1 MNNLSEFLSTL
12 YGTMNN
18 TMSGLASGIS
28 MYKQDKNRR
37 NYNILN
43 SDYESFQ
50 KIIDLTDNEKRSFGD
65 EYSFMKS
72 MSKNGIDE
80 NYAKAF
86 LDYVGYDFKNKDIK
100 LETYITSKG
109 LGTETWNMK
118 KLEEANYQQEMNK
131 VLSYVSEVFDKEVK
145 NSIENGRGIL
155 YANNFDFIK
164 SNFISSK
171 INSEYISTATGIN
184 KDRVE
189 KILEDE
195 EYIKKENQ
203 WFDLYHNNVLEPL
216 DKLQTEARTITNA
229 QTSTYETLYSCL
241 NNGMDLYSTLEV
253 VYSALTSTGIDYVS
267 DKTQKNT
274 IFWNAVNVAV
284 DEKYKQFGRDNWQLS
299 EEEFSSKLNKE
310 LETDY
315 EKLVIKYGEDMKSKL
330 LSSFFTNKDNAIS
343 NYKDKIKTELEI
355 NKEVEDEL
363 KNATKADLD
372 AYGDD
377 LSVAINNVSN
387 KIDSDPKKYK
397 DYTLQDFL
405 KEENIDEEKFTQYM
419 ENYASATLRNKY
431 SDIKKKFYIS
441 NKTIQENN
449 NEALSENYKRRIEEL
464 TKQKKYEFSST
475 NPAIVSEISDD
486 EIVQLY
492 GFDSYEIY
500 YNNKDKVEGFINDGI
515 RTLQEER
522 NTAISKLATTK
533 ENSKKAKDA
542 ETKAIESDVAK
553 NAQRLLSTNDASLM
567 NMSEDDEIK
576 YITSGKIQTV
586 NDYNNV
592 ATNEMLYWRSKLR
605 NKRDAQYNNLL
616 IDPYKE
622 SISIASQNARI
633 KYERIDTRT
642 DANLTFENGRY
653 VFKES
658 EDGDSVMWDDSRF
671 DVFKKESQSTDT
683 ENYTPDD
690 GSFIHVTAYEEFNE
704 LLTQALGSDSSQWNA
719 DTVKAFAKEW
729 NNSFQEALTTEEILK
744 ETYNIVES
752 KIYKLAMSGDL
763 ESAYMLVDKFTYSD
777 NPYWTP
783 QEANTI
789 KKNLEYAIRDEVKAI
804 FNEVEKEIKK
814 LNLPDS
820 NSLEGRFTVPLENI
834 IYYSDKYTNKEMTL
848 EDIRS
853 EVIKATIDKY
863 NSDQIKDAEKEINGI
878 QSNLNLSSF
887 PSSTNISEKGNI
899 LGYGY
904 QIIGNLASGKP
915 IVGSLTEGEFN
926 TIYASMQ
933 GYDSESAY
941 KNLNDTVSQVLYGCN
956 YSDIDNLKK
965 DDKKNTDTDFLKSV
979 VIKNASSLVYMDKKI
994 ERLEWVANIVLSD
1007 NRKETYDLKPVF
1019 FDGDVA
1025 IFCPQNGTI
1034 YSIPDN
1040 TNSYNVFAYT
1050 VQPQYISDI
1059 ENITK
1064 SGSVARITN
1073 DLLHK
1078 DNNGF
1083 KLDIKDLYGKAFNK

>member
-18 TMSGLASGIS
+18 TMSGLASGIN

-50 KIIDLTDNEKRSFGD
+50 KIIDLTDNEKRAFRD
-65 EYSFMKS
+65 EYGFMES

-145 NSIENGRGIL
+145 NSIENGRGVL
-155 YANNFDFIK
+155 YANDFDFIK

-216 DKLQTEARTITNA
+216 DKLQKEARTITNA
-229 QTSTYETLYSCL
+229 QTSTYEALYSCL

-274 IFWNAVNVAV
+274 IFWNAVNVAI
-284 DEKYKQFGRDNWQLS
+284 DEKYKQFGKDNWQLS

-315 EKLVIKYGEDMKSKL
+315 EKLVVKYGEDIKSKL

-343 NYKDKIKTELEI
+343 NYKDKVETELEI
-355 NKEVEDEL
+355 KKNVEDEL

-405 KEENIDEEKFTQYM
+405 KEENIDEEKFTKYM

-431 SDIKKKFYIS
+431 SDVKKKFYIS

-449 NEALSENYKRRIEEL
+449 NEELSKNYKKRIEEL

-475 NPAIVSEISDD
+475 DPAIVSEISDD
-486 EIVQLY
+486 EIVQIY

-522 NTAISKLATTK
+522 NSAKSKLATIK

-553 NAQRLLSTNDASLM
+553 NAQRLLSSNDASLM

-586 NDYNNV
+586 NDYNNI

-605 NKRDAQYNNLL
+605 NKRETQYNNLL

-622 SISIASQNARI
+622 SIALSAQNART
-633 KYERIDTRT
+633 KYEYLDVRT
-642 DANLTFENGRY
+642 DANLTFENGKY
-653 VFKES
+653 VFKKS
-658 EDGDSVMWDDSRF
+658 EDGDNVMWDDSRF
-671 DVFKKESQSTDT
+671 YVFKKESQSTDT
-683 ENYTPDD
+683 KNYTPDD

-704 LLTQALGSDSSQWNA
+704 LLKQALGSDSSKWDA
-719 DTVKAFAKEW
+719 DLVKAFAKEW
-729 NNSFQEALTTEEILK
+729 NNYFQEALTTEELQK
-744 ETYNIVES
+744 ETKGIIES
-752 KIYKLAMSGDL
+752 KIYQLAMSGDL
-763 ESAYMLVDKFTYSD
+763 ATAKKLVDKFAYSS

-789 KKNLEYAIRDEVKAI
+789 KRNLDYAVRDEVKDI
-804 FNEVEKEIKK
+804 FNIVDETIKN
-814 LNLPDS
+814 LNLPS
-820 NSLEGRFTVPLENI
+820 KAILEGRFTIPLEKLV
-834 IYYSDKYTNKEMTL
+834 YYSDKYTKGEMTID
-848 EDIRS
+848 DIKS
-853 EVIKATIDKY
+853 EVINTTIEKY
-863 NSDQIKDAEKEINGI
+863 NSDKIKDAEDELKNLPL
-878 QSNLNLSSF
+878 NLNLSSY
-887 PSSTNISEKGNI
+887 PSSTDIGEYANI

-904 QIIGNLASGKP
+904 DIVRNLASGNP
-915 IVGSLTEGEFN
+915 IIGSLTEGEFN
-926 TIYASMQ
+926 TIFASMQ
-933 GYDSESAY
+933 GYDSKTTYE
-941 KNLNDTVSQVLYGCN
+941 NLNDAVSQELYGCN
-956 YSDIDNLKK
+956 YSEIDKLKK

-994 ERLEWVANIVLSD
+994 EELERVANIVLSD
-1007 NRKETYDLKPVF
+1007 NGKETYDLKPVF
-1019 FDGDVA
+1019 FNGDVA

-1040 TNSYNVFAYT
+1040 TNSSNVFAYT
-1050 VQPQYISDI
+1050 VQPKYISDI

-1083 KLDIKDLYGKAFNK
+1083 KLEIFDLYENAFNK